1 MAEKPGFRHIGSA
14 SADEQQM
21 AQIREIL
28 FGEQQRR
35 IADQL
40 GHIEH
45 RLEEQLGELRTLL
58 DQRVNQARDQ
68 LQQDLDKQ
76 AMRQQL
82 ALDGLDNALRALLQ
96 GLDDKIMLVDS
107 DLQDADQRHRQAL
120 AEQVAEHERL
130 QQDSVSRR
138 HIAELLEQMAR
149 TLRGDSAS

>member
-1 MAEKPGFRHIGSA
+1 MAEKPGFKHIGSA

-35 IADQL
+35 ISEQL
-40 GHIEH
+40 AAIER
-45 RLEEQLGELRTLL
+45 RLEEQLADMRTLL
-58 DQRVNQARDQ
+58 DQRVNQVRDQ
-68 LQQDLDKQ
+68 LHQDIDKQ
-76 AMRQQL
+76 GMRQQA

-96 GLDDKIMLVDS
+96 GLDDKITLIDS
-107 DLQDADQRHRQAL
+107 DLQDAEQRQRQAL
-120 AEQVAEHERL
+120 ADQAAEHERL

-149 TLRGDSAS
+149 TLRGDGAS

>member
-1 MAEKPGFRHIGSA
+1 MAEKPGFKHIGSA

-35 IADQL
+35 ISEQL
-40 GHIEH
+40 DGIE
-45 RLEEQLGELRTLL
+45 RRFEEQLADIRALL

-68 LQQDLDKQ
+68 LHQDLDKQ
-76 AMRQQL
+76 GMRQQA
-82 ALDGLDNALRALLQ
+82 ALDGLDNALRAQLQ

-107 DLQDADQRHRQAL
+107 DLQEADQRNRQAL
-120 AEQVAEHERL
+120 ADQAAEHDRL
-130 QQDSVSRR
+130 QQSSASRQ

-149 TLRGDSAS
+149 TLRGDNAS